1 MVLMVQSMRR
11 LLRTPEVQF
20 FAIFTIPF
28 IGCYVLNYINLPER
42 YQPLATALFG
52 GTFIIVLLQTI
63 YSIYAHRALKKQ
75 ESEFMG
81 ATAHHIGAPLTAVKW
96 TLEELA
102 RNTGTSEERTELAR
116 MASESMQALVAIIGD
131 LTQVT
136 QIEGE
141 SADLAK
147 EAVST
152 SDIIESVTRAATLIG
167 KQHGIAVYAEPMQ
180 ERAEVWVDAGR
191 VGIAL
196 SNLVMNAIAYN
207 RPGGMVTIRAHRLP
221 GERYAEIIVED
232 TGIGIAPEN
241 IKRLFEK
248 YYRAENARQLRTTG
262 TGLGLYLTKAIIERH
277 GGKVWV
283 ESVLGK
289 GSTFHLTLPLS
300 RD

>member
-1 MVLMVQSMRR
+1 MFTSVRR

-52 GTFIIVLLQTI
+52 GTFVIVLLQTI

-102 RNTGTSEERTELAR
+102 KNTGTPEERAELAR
-116 MASESMQALVAIIGD
+116 MASESMKTLVAIISD

-136 QIEGE
+136 QLEGE
-141 SADLAK
+141 GDDLAQ
-147 EAVST
+147 ETVAVS
-152 SDIIESVTRAATLIG
+152 DIVDSVTRAAALIG
-167 KQHGIAVYAEPMQ
+167 KQHGIAVYTEPMQ
-180 ERAEVWVDAGR
+180 EQAEVWVDAGR

-196 SNLVMNAIAYN
+196 SNVVMNAIAYN
-207 RPGGMVTIRAHRLP
+207 RPGGMVTIRARRLP
-221 GERYAEIIVED
+221 GEHYAEITVED

-241 IKRLFEK
+241 IKRLFTK
-248 YYRAENARQLRTTG
+248 YYRAENARQVRTTG

-289 GSTFHLTLPLS
+289 GSSFHLTLPLS